1 MARATSSAT
10 ITKSPPMSGIVGPQT
25 NEEMPA
31 TIAREI
37 PQRVRTSEADW
48 RCQKQ
53 VSATSKLR
61 TPHSTCITVSTFWPI
76 VRERGNWRNPPESA
90 FQASN
95 MRNSKVHANK
105 PRRTTGRRLNGSSLC
120 WPNGMRPWQVDGRR
134 LYLGAGITRSQKTV

>member
-1 MARATSSAT
+1 VARAISSAT

-25 NEEMPA
+25 NEERPA

-37 PQRVRTSEADW
+37 PQRVRTNEADW
-48 RCQKQ
+48 RCQKH

-90 FQASN
+90 FQASK
-95 MRNSKVHANK
+95 MRNSKVHAKK
-105 PRRTTGRRLNGSSLC
+105 PRRTTGRRLNGSSLW
-120 WPNGMRPWQVDGRR
+120 WPNGLRYPQVGGRG
-134 LYLGAGITRSQKTV
+134 LCLGVEITRSQKTA